1 MIRLKDENGH
11 WIHEIWFEDE
21 DENEIETIDISKYA
35 EFAKLFEKD
44 DPLVEKLIDDYGFK
58 VVEFE

>member
-11 WIHEIWFEDE
+11 WIHEVWFEDE

-44 DPLVEKLIDDYGFK
+44 DPLVEQLIDDYGFK